1 MVIITENRKVITLL
15 SVTIISIFLLLS
27 YQSTLR
33 SKFMYEHFDI
43 GTQIRRLRTKK
54 GLTQEKFAEL
64 SGLSVNFISKLERG
78 QMDNISITNII
89 KICNAMNISISE
101 LVNDDPTQ
109 ALMDFPK
116 STLTLIQLLK
126 DINPPDLDKLS
137 TDLIPLIREFRSL
150 SQSHYHAN

>member
-1 MVIITENRKVITLL
+1 
-15 SVTIISIFLLLS
+15 
-27 YQSTLR
+27 
-33 SKFMYEHFDI
+33 MYEHFDI

-78 QMDNISITNII
+78 QMANISITNII

-109 ALMDFPK
+109 ALMGFPK

-150 SQSHYHAN
+150 SQSHYHANS

>member
-1 MVIITENRKVITLL
+1 
-15 SVTIISIFLLLS
+15 
-27 YQSTLR
+27 
-33 SKFMYEHFDI
+33 
-43 GTQIRRLRTKK
+43 
-54 GLTQEKFAEL
+54 
-64 SGLSVNFISKLERG
+64 
-78 QMDNISITNII
+78 
-89 KICNAMNISISE
+89 MNISISE

>member
-1 MVIITENRKVITLL
+1 
-15 SVTIISIFLLLS
+15 
-27 YQSTLR
+27 
-33 SKFMYEHFDI
+33 MYEHFDI
-43 GTQIRRLRTKK
+43 GTQIRRLRAKK

-109 ALMDFPK
+109 ALMGFPK

-137 TDLIPLIREFRSL
+137 TDLIPLIREFCSL